1 MNVIIKSLCPP
12 SDCLCQVPLHSSEP
26 WTNIPSVRKFYS
38 TLMSVEKPCSIVL
51 VVLNFIR
58 SVIKTWRARKLRC
71 SCTYRWMMRYCVEIN
86 LGEQRIFKIISF
98 YVRRVYSKPRSCPRR
113 RSLTTAAHSITS
125 GTGNVAMAWTISCMH
140 FEIPRYAIRNKWFLL
155 SRKEGLWEKWNIK
168 TESDF
173 SCNCVSERFCVDCDS
188 ASEV

>member
-1 MNVIIKSLCPP
+1 MA
-12 SDCLCQVPLHSSEP
+12 SDFQSTWMCERDNKVS
-26 WTNIPSVRKFYS
+26 IPSVRLSLSGAATLQWTLNQHTECMEILQYINVRGKTMQYCTGSFKFY
-38 TLMSVEKPCSIVL
+38 
-51 VVLNFIR
+51 R

-155 SRKEGLWEKWNIK
+155 SRKEGLWEKWNINDGK
-168 TESDF
+168 SF
-173 SCNCVSERFCVDCDS
+173 VV
-188 ASEV
+188 